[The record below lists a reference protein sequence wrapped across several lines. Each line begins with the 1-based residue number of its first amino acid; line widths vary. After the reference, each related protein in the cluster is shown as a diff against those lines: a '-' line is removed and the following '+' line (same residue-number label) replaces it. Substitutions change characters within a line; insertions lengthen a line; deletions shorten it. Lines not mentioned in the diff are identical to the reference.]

1 MTCPNCEG
9 ADSSTFELTCI
20 SCGVRLVKQSG
31 SGADPKLA
39 VRLQKQKLA
48 HIEHCAGPK
57 VAQEVFARLKG
68 QA

>member
-1 MTCPNCEG
+1 MKCPYCEG
-9 ADSSTFELTCI
+9 ADSSTVDLQCI
-20 SCGVRLVKQSG
+20 ACGVRLVKQSG
-31 SGADPKLA
+31 SVANPKLA

-57 VAQEVFARLKG
+57 IAQEVFASLKA